1 MRRLQLPHP
10 YRMPHPAV
18 LIPELEQ
25 AIRHG
30 SASRRAEMAERVTD
44 LFVDDADRFDADQ
57 VALFDDVLHRL
68 IEQIE
73 GDSLKRIARRLAPVE
88 SAPVDVVRR
97 LAADDDI
104 AIAGPLLRR
113 SPRLADSDLTAL
125 ASRLGP
131 AHLLAISQRPDIAE
145 PVTDLLLAR
154 GDRRIVQTVAGNRG
168 ARISDFGFDTLVKR
182 AARDHRLAETVGL
195 RPDLSEKH
203 LNDLL
208 QAATEIVRRR
218 LYAAVGVDGAD
229 RRGEVSQALA
239 EAAAEARSRIAA
251 AYGDAQRAILAL
263 MRADKLGETELGAF
277 ARNGQ
282 FEHAVAALS
291 ALSRVPIEVV
301 ERLMRVERPDALIVL
316 CRAIGIEWTTVRAI
330 IAACGGP
337 TRGAKLEEA
346 RLNFERLSA
355 ASAERLARFWRG
367 RARIRTASSGDL
379 T

>member
-57 VALFDDVLHRL
+57 VAVFDDVLQRL

-73 GDSLKRIARRLAPVE
+73 GDALRRIAQRIAPVE
-88 SAPVDVVRR
+88 SAPVGVVRR

-104 AIAGPLLRR
+104 GIAGPVLRH
-113 SPRLADSDLTAL
+113 SPRLADSDLAAI
-125 ASRLGP
+125 ASRMGP
-131 AHLLAISQRPDIAE
+131 AHLFAISQRPVIA
-145 PVTDLLLAR
+145 PAVTDLLLAR
-154 GDRRIVQTVAGNRG
+154 GDRRIVQAVAGNRG
-168 ARISDFGFDTLVKR
+168 AQISDFGFDTLAKR
-182 AARDHRLAETVGL
+182 ASRDQRLAETVGL
-195 RPDLSEKH
+195 RPDLSEAQ
-203 LNDLL
+203 LNKLM

-218 LYAAVGVDGAD
+218 LYAAAGANADG
-229 RRGEVSQALA
+229 EISPALA
-239 EAAAEARSRIAA
+239 EVAGQARVRIAS
-251 AYGDAQRAILAL
+251 AYGDAQRAVLAL
-263 MRADKLGETELGAF
+263 MRDGKLGEAELGAF

-282 FEHAVAALS
+282 FEHTVAALS

-301 ERLMRVERPDALIVL
+301 ERLMRVERLDALIVL
-316 CRAIGIEWTTVRAI
+316 GRAIGIEWTTVRAI

-337 TRGAKLEEA
+337 TRGAKLDEA

-355 ASAERLARFWRG
+355 KSAERLARFWRG
-367 RARIRTASSGDL
+367 RVRTRTEGKGQSI
-379 T
+379 

>member
-1 MRRLQLPHP
+1 MTP
-10 YRMPHPAV
+10 PAV

-25 AIRHG
+25 AIRQG

-44 LFVDDADRFDADQ
+44 LFVDDADRFDAEQ

-73 GDSLKRIARRLAPVE
+73 GDALRRIARRLAPVE
-88 SAPVDVVRR
+88 SAPISVVRR

-104 AIAGPLLRR
+104 SIAGPVLRR
-113 SPRLADSDLTAL
+113 SPGLADSDLAAL
-125 ASRLGP
+125 ASRMGP
-131 AHLLAISQRPDIAE
+131 AHLLAISQRSVIAE

-154 GDRRIVQTVAGNRG
+154 GDQRIVQTVAGNRG
-168 ARISDFGFDTLVKR
+168 AKISEFGFDTLVKR

-195 RPDLSEKH
+195 RPDLSEKQ

-208 QAATEIVRRR
+208 NAATEIVRRR
-218 LYAAVGVDGAD
+218 LYAVAGAAGADGAD
-229 RRGEVSQALA
+229 GRGEVSEALA
-239 EAAAEARSRIAA
+239 EVAAEARSRIAA
-251 AYGDAQRAILAL
+251 AYGDAQRAVLAL
-263 MRADKLGETELGAF
+263 MQAGKLGESELAAF

-291 ALSRVPIEVV
+291 ALSRVPIELV

-316 CRAIGIEWTTVRAI
+316 GRAIGIEWATVRAL

-355 ASAERLARFWRG
+355 GSAERLARFLRS
-367 RARIRTASSGDL
+367 RVTTRTTSADDL
-379 T
+379 I

>member
-1 MRRLQLPHP
+1 MAS
-10 YRMPHPAV
+10 PAV

-25 AIRHG
+25 AIRQG
-30 SASRRAEMAERVTD
+30 SAGRRAEMAERVTD
-44 LFVDDADRFDADQ
+44 LFVDDADRFDAEQ

-68 IEQIE
+68 IDQIE
-73 GDSLKRIARRLAPVE
+73 GDALRRISRRLAPVE
-88 SAPVDVVRR
+88 SAPIGVVRR
-97 LAADDDI
+97 LATDDDI
-104 AIAGPLLRR
+104 AIAGPVLRR
-113 SPRLADSDLTAL
+113 SPRLDDSDLTDV
-125 ASRLGP
+125 ASRMGP
-131 AHLLAISQRPDIAE
+131 AHLVAISQRPVIAE

-154 GDRRIVQTVAGNRG
+154 GDRRIVQAVAGNHG
-168 ARISDFGFDTLVKR
+168 ARISDFGFETLVKR

-195 RPDLSEKH
+195 RPDLSEKR

-208 QAATEIVRRR
+208 GQATEIVRRR
-218 LYAAVGVDGAD
+218 LYAAAGTPGAD
-229 RRGEVSQALA
+229 RRGEISEALA
-239 EAAAEARSRIAA
+239 EAAAEAQNRIAA

-263 MRADKLGETELGAF
+263 MRADKLGESELGTF

-291 ALSRVPIEVV
+291 ALSRIPIEVV

-346 RLNFERLSA
+346 R
-355 ASAERLARFWRG
+355 
-367 RARIRTASSGDL
+367 
-379 T
+379 